1 MTFPA
6 QFARRGGPLSRRVAT
21 AGLLALA
28 GWGLSGCG
36 GGSDDE
42 AGVTSMVANNTR
54 YSRVATVSVSGRN
67 LQAGITMQMEG
78 GCQNLTRV
86 AGGTDDTQQFTCEV
100 AAVGEHVATVHST
113 GGSFLGSLT
122 FRVPQ
127 PQVGLTTSKGVI
139 TLELDAVK
147 APVTTRNFLNYI
159 GSGFYRNVLVHRAI
173 PDRGLVS
180 GGYTT
185 GLVAR
190 TPTQPAIK
198 LESGNGLKNVRGAL
212 GMVRGEAF
220 DSATSQWYINTADNP
235 DLDYVDSENPGY
247 AVFGKVLSGLDVAD
261 AITAVET
268 KSDPATGLTDVPVV
282 EILITAA
289 SQTR

>member
-1 MTFPA
+1 MNFPA
-6 QFARRGGPLSRRVAT
+6 EFPRRGGPLSRRVAM

-28 GWGLSGCG
+28 GWGLGGCG
-36 GGSDDE
+36 GGDDDE
-42 AGVTSMVANNTR
+42 AGVTSMIANNTR
-54 YSRVATVSVSGRN
+54 YSRVATVTVSGRN

-78 GCQNLTRV
+78 GCENLTRV

-100 AAVGEHVATVHST
+100 AAVGEHVAKVYNT

-122 FRVPQ
+122 FQVPQ
-127 PQVGLTTSKGVI
+127 PQVSLTTSKGVI
-139 TLELDAVK
+139 TLELDAVN

-173 PDRGLVS
+173 PARGLVS

-185 GLVAR
+185 GLVAKA
-190 TPTQPAIK
+190 PTQPAIR
-198 LESGNGLKNVRGAL
+198 LESNNGLKNLRGAL

-235 DLDYVDSENPGY
+235 DLDYVDAENPGY
-247 AVFGKVLSGLDVAD
+247 AVFGRVLSGLDVAD

-268 KSDPATGLTDVPVV
+268 KSDAATGLTDVPVV

>member
-1 MTFPA
+1 MNLPA
-6 QFARRGGPLSRRVAT
+6 PSPRRGGLLPRRVAIT
-21 AGLLALA
+21 GLLALA

-36 GGSDDE
+36 GGNDDE

-67 LQAGITMQMEG
+67 LQAGITMQMAG
-78 GCQNLTRV
+78 GCENLTRV

-100 AAVGEHVATVHST
+100 AAVGEHSAKVYST
-113 GGSFLGSLT
+113 GGSFLGELT

-127 PQVGLTTSKGVI
+127 PQVSLTTSKGVI
-139 TLELDAVK
+139 TLDLDAVN

-173 PDRGLVS
+173 PARGLVS

-185 GLVAR
+185 GLVAK
-190 TPTQPAIK
+190 TPTQPAIE

-235 DLDYVDSENPGY
+235 DLDYVDAENPGY
-247 AVFGKVLSGLDVAD
+247 AVFGSVLSGLDVAD

-268 KSDPATGLTDVPVV
+268 KSDAATGLTDVPVV